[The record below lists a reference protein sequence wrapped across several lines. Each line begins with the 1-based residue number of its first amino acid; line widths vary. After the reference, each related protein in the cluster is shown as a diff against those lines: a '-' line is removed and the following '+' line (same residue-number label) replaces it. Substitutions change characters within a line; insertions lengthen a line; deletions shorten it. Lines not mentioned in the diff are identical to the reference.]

1 MTYTCIFLFSQFTST
16 TSLVLDARVFL
27 WRKIKTTKQLDLE
40 VKLKK
45 KKIGQE
51 LSMGYFRLRFSGLGI

>member
-1 MTYTCIFLFSQFTST
+1 MTYTYIFLFSQFTSS

-45 KKIGQE
+45 KIGHE
-51 LSMGYFRLRFSGLGI
+51 LSMGYFLGLDSQD